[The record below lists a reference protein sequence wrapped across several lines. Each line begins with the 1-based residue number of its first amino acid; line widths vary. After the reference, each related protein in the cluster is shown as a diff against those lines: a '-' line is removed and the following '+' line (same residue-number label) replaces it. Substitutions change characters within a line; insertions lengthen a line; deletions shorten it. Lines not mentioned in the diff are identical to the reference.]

1 MPVWACLGLFGL
13 APFIIPKKIG
23 SLQRKAFAGILLSVD
38 YDSQI
43 ILGYGEQYL
52 CGAAKRTHP

>member
-1 MPVWACLGLFGL
+1 MFGP

-52 CGAAKRTHP
+52 CGAAKWTHP